1 MKKVAH
7 ILSYFPGQEGLTSF
21 CRGLGSAFEK
31 IEELDVPIITFRGKP
46 AKEFTGREPPLIKY
60 PHQKKHPFDLPAE
73 FLRALDS
80 GALVLDGAVLH
91 GTYSPQVFALARALH
106 KRKVPYIF
114 MPHDPYVRD
123 LTRHGAFRKFAF
135 WHLCEKWVIDHA
147 AAIQLLSA
155 GHEAPLRALGRKTP
169 VYTIA
174 NGCHPEDRKFI
185 DPKAR
190 IPGEGVDF
198 VIQYLGR
205 MDRNHKGLD
214 LLIRGF
220 AQFLSGFENDEKIF
234 LQLSGNDWVDR
245 PFLESLAKELGISDR
260 MRFTG
265 RLPEHS
271 VTIHSRADL
280 SVLCSRFDG
289 FGLTIV
295 EAMLAG
301 RPVMV
306 SREAGIAEHVEKAK
320 AGFLVD
326 PNVASIAEGF
336 DTVWTARGELAA
348 MGGRAQDFVCSD
360 LTWAAVARKSRT
372 IYKSVFGC

>member
-1 MKKVAH
+1 MNRVAH

-21 CRGLGSAFEK
+21 CRGLGSAFE
-31 IEELDVPIITFRGKP
+31 EVGELDVPIITFRGKP
-46 AKEFTGREPPLIKY
+46 AKEFTGREPPLIKF
-60 PHQKKHPFDLPAE
+60 PHRKRHPFDLPAS
-73 FLRALDS
+73 FLQALDS
-80 GALVLDGAVLH
+80 GELELRGAVLH
-91 GTYSPQVFALARALH
+91 GTYSPQVFALAKALY
-106 KRKVPYIF
+106 KRNIPYIF
-114 MPHDPYVRD
+114 MPHDPYVKD
-123 LTRHGAFRKFAF
+123 LRRHKAIRKFAF
-135 WHLCEKWVIDHA
+135 WHLCEKWVIDRA

-155 GHEAPLRALGRKTP
+155 SHEGPLRELGRKTR

-174 NGCHPEDRKFI
+174 NGCHPEDKKYV

-190 IPGEGVDF
+190 VPGEGDDF
-198 VIQYLGR
+198 LIQYLGR

-220 AQFLSGFENDEKIF
+220 ARFLSGVDESRKIT

-245 PFLESLAKELGISDR
+245 PFLESLAKDLGIANSV
-260 MRFTG
+260 RFTG

-295 EAMLAG
+295 EAMLSG

-320 AGFLVD
+320 AGILVD
-326 PNVASIAEGF
+326 PEVNSIAQGLK
-336 DTVWTARGELAA
+336 TVWDSREELAQ
-348 MGGRAQDFVCSD
+348 MGKRAQDFVCSN
-360 LTWAAVARKSRT
+360 LTWSAVARQSVE
-372 IYKSVFGC
+372 IYREVFDC

>member
-1 MKKVAH
+1 MKRVAH

-21 CRGLGSAFEK
+21 CRGLGSACEE
-31 IEELDVPIITFRGKP
+31 IEEVDVPIITFRGKP
-46 AKEFTGREPPLIKY
+46 AKEFTGREPPLIKF
-60 PHQKKHPFDLPAE
+60 PHRKRHPFDLPAG
-73 FLRALDS
+73 FLQALDS
-80 GALVLDGAVLH
+80 GELVLDGAVLH

-106 KRKVPYIF
+106 KRAIPYIF
-114 MPHDPYVRD
+114 MPHDPYVKD
-123 LTRHGAFRKFAF
+123 LRRHRAVRKFVY

-155 GHEAPLRALGRKTP
+155 SHESSLRNLGRKTR
-169 VYTIA
+169 VFTIA

-190 IPGEGVDF
+190 VPGESDDF
-198 VIQYLGR
+198 LIQYLGR

-214 LLIRGF
+214 LLIQGY
-220 AQFLSGFENDEKIF
+220 AQFLKGLDSGEKIV
-234 LQLSGNDWVDR
+234 LQFSGNDWVDR
-245 PFLESLAKELGISDR
+245 PFLESLASELGISER
-260 MRFTG
+260 VRFTG
-265 RLPEHS
+265 RLSDHS

-301 RPVMV
+301 RPVLV
-306 SREAGIAEHVEKAK
+306 SREAGIAEHVEKAG

-326 PNVASIAEGF
+326 PNADSISEGF
-336 DTVWTARGELAA
+336 VRAWKARKEISA
-348 MGGRAQDFVCSD
+348 MGRRGQEFVCSD
-360 LTWAAVARKSRT
+360 LTWSSVAA
-372 IYKSVFGC
+372 KSVEIYRAVFEG